1 MNNIDFVG
9 DIHGHAEKLE
19 YLLSKLGYEKR
30 NGTYQH
36 SERTIIFVGDYI
48 DRGPDNPKTIQL
60 VRKMV
65 DAGAAIAL
73 CGNHE
78 YNAICFN
85 TKGPDGY
92 LRPHTIKNIKQHAET
107 LFQFHG
113 KQNQYDDAIKWFKTL
128 PLFYETPAFRAVH
141 ASWDEKSI
149 RYLKQHLTNGIISEE
164 AYPLSTDKQSALF
177 HAVETT
183 CKGKE
188 MALPKGV
195 SFLDKDGTER
205 VDIRVKWWLNPQGRT
220 FTEMSVVEGLKME
233 DTAYNDPELK
243 YYEEHEKPVFF
254 GHYWLN
260 GLPDL
265 YRKNVCCLDYSVA
278 KNGYLCCYRFNG
290 EQVLD
295 NKNFVFV

>member
-1 MNNIDFVG
+1 MNNIDFIG

-19 YLLSKLGYEKR
+19 CLLSKLGYEKR
-30 NGTYQH
+30 NGIYRH

-48 DRGPDNPKTIQL
+48 DRGPDNPKTIAL

-65 DAGAAIAL
+65 DAGTAIAL

-113 KQNQYDDAIKWFKTL
+113 NQNQYDDAIKWFKTL
-128 PLFYETPAFRAVH
+128 PLFYETASFRAVH
-141 ASWDEKSI
+141 ASWDEKSVG
-149 RYLKQHLTNGIISEE
+149 HLTHHLANGIIPEE
-164 AYPLSTDKQSALF
+164 AYALSADKQSALF

-195 SFLDKDGTER
+195 SFRDKDGTER
-205 VDIRVKWWLNPQGRT
+205 FDIRVKWWMNPKGRT
-220 FTEMSVVEGLKME
+220 FSEMSVVEGLKMNN
-233 DTAYNDPELK
+233 TPYK
-243 YYEEHEKPVFF
+243 YINQNYYREHEKPVFF

-260 GLPDL
+260 GLPNL
-265 YRKNVCCLDYSVA
+265 YRGNVCC
-278 KNGYLCCYRFNG
+278 F
-290 EQVLD
+290 
-295 NKNFVFV
+295 